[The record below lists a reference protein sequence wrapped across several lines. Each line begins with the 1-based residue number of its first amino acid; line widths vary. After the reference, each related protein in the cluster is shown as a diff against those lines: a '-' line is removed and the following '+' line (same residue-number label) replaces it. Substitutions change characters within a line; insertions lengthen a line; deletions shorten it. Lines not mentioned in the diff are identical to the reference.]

1 MLVIPCAEQVDDQL
15 WEELSRRAIRR
26 GERFEREAPQR
37 RIRAICASS
46 GVPVLSL
53 AESFRAHS
61 ADRAAPG
68 LFLGGRFHLSD
79 EGHRVAAEAVARFLT
94 EGEGRPL
101 IGLGIRSGRSDVASC
116 KGSRG
121 VRPRSPGGR
130 IMRVHLEYG
139 RDGIDVEIPAA
150 DVTVLTPRFVP
161 GLPDEAAAFVRSVRQ
176 PLGSAP
182 LRERIGSSD
191 RLAVVIPDITRP
203 LPSRR
208 LLPWLFEEL
217 GHVSPSNV
225 TIVNG
230 TGSHRANTADELLE
244 LLGPDVVSRYRVVNH
259 DSQDRQTLREAGRS
273 PDGKPVLL
281 NRDYVEA
288 DRRVVLGFI
297 EPHFMAGFSG
307 GYKGIF
313 PAVADIH
320 AIMRY
325 HDAETIGDPRS
336 TWGVLDGNP
345 TQALIR
351 HNGALLPVD
360 FCVNVTLNRKREI
373 TGFFC
378 GDVIEAHA
386 AGCAFSK
393 DVAMVRCEAAFPIV
407 VTTNSGYPLDQNLY
421 QTVKGMSA
429 AAQIVAADGLI
440 LTAARC
446 NDGFPSH
453 GNFRRLLLEHP
464 SPGAHPRDDRRA
476 RVLDVRPVGG
486 SAARADQDEGSG
498 WAAERDARRRCAPGS
513 PRSDS

>member
-1 MLVIPCAEQVDDQL
+1 
-15 WEELSRRAIRR
+15 
-26 GERFEREAPQR
+26 
-37 RIRAICASS
+37 
-46 GVPVLSL
+46 
-53 AESFRAHS
+53 
-61 ADRAAPG
+61 
-68 LFLGGRFHLSD
+68 
-79 EGHRVAAEAVARFLT
+79 
-94 EGEGRPL
+94 
-101 IGLGIRSGRSDVASC
+101 
-116 KGSRG
+116 
-121 VRPRSPGGR
+121 
-130 IMRVHLEYG
+130 MRVHLEYG

-182 LRERIGSSD
+182 LRERIASSD

-259 DSQDRQTLREAGRS
+259 DSQDSQTLREAGRS

-453 GNFRRLLLEHP
+453 GNFRRLLLEHA
-464 SPGAHPRDDRRA
+464 SPVDILETIGRPGFSMYDQWEAQLLALIRMKARVGLLSEMPDDEVRRA
-476 RVLDVRPVGG
+476 HLDPTHDLGAAVREELRRIGGDAAVAVLP
-486 SAARADQDEGSG
+486 EGPMTIPYLS
-498 WAAERDARRRCAPGS
+498 
-513 PRSDS
+513 